1 MSSGAGVRR
10 IRERRL
16 GRAALFA
23 WFAERLRARR
33 AALRSSGRLIAI
45 KMLWT
50 CGPGWAAMVAA
61 AALADAALP
70 NVAAVFFGRAV
81 GEIPAAAHSGLHSSA
96 GTTMLISLGLGI
108 FAYAMTLMLGSFGD
122 ALNSVVAQ
130 RIGQNQQLR
139 LMAAVS
145 GPVGIAHLEDP
156 QVLGDLDAAQGT
168 YMSYSPTTAPLT
180 LASSIGNR
188 AGGLMACVVIG
199 EVRWW
204 LGLSLCLAWLA
215 VRPPLRRV
223 VIRQVRAFRGETAVM
238 RRAWYFLGVGTWPR
252 AAKEVRVLD
261 LADWVVDGY
270 RRHWFEGMR
279 SSWRGIGE
287 LYRLVC
293 ALLVFVA
300 AILGMACLAV
310 AWGAYHGDVSL
321 TELVTVLTLL
331 PGTTAVGSISYTD
344 VQLEWM
350 AGALPDMTALE
361 ASLARASTELP
372 GLLPAAG
379 LPRDEI
385 KFERVGFRYPR
396 SSADVL
402 SELNLALPVG
412 QSTALVGANG
422 AGKTT
427 LVKLVCRLHDPTTGR
442 IRVDGRALDEL
453 DPRSWRRQVAVV
465 LQDFN
470 RYPFSAADNIFM
482 GAIDHRDDLD
492 GMVRAAE
499 RAGAREFIERLV
511 DGFDT
516 TVSRAY
522 TRGTDPSGGQWQR
535 LALAR
540 ALFAVQHGARLLI
553 LDEPTAWLDVRAEA
567 AFFDQ
572 FLGLTQGITS
582 LIISHRFSTVRHA
595 DRIAVIDGGHVTE
608 TGTHDELMDA
618 DGGYAAMFR
627 VQASRF
633 AEAGEEAK

>member
-1 MSSGAGVRR
+1 MSSEGAADPRS
-10 IRERRL
+10 RL
-16 GRAALFA
+16 GPAGLFA
-23 WFAERLRARR
+23 WFAEQLRSRR
-33 AALRSSGRLIAI
+33 TALRSSGRLIAI
-45 KMLWT
+45 RMLWD

-61 AALADAALP
+61 ATLADAALP
-70 NVAAVFFGRAV
+70 NVIAIFFGRAV
-81 GEIPAAAHSGLHSSA
+81 GEIPAAAHGGIHSSA
-96 GTTMLISLGLGI
+96 GTTMLTSLGLGI
-108 FAYAMTLMLGSFGD
+108 FAYALTLMLGSFGD

-130 RIGQNQQLR
+130 RIGHNQQQR

-156 QVLGDLDAAQGT
+156 RVLDDLEAARGT
-168 YMSYSPTTAPLT
+168 YLSYSPATAPLT
-180 LASSIGNR
+180 FAGSIGDR
-188 AGGLMACVVIG
+188 VSGLMACIVIG

-204 LGLSLCLAWLA
+204 LGLSLCFAWLA

-238 RRAWYFLGVGTWPR
+238 RRAWYFLGLCIWPR
-252 AAKEVRVLD
+252 FGKEVRVLD
-261 LADWVVDGY
+261 LAEWAVEGY
-270 RRHWFEGMR
+270 RNHWFEGMR
-279 SSWRGIGE
+279 SSRRSIGG

-293 ALLVFVA
+293 VLLTLVV
-300 AILGMACLAV
+300 AILGMACLTI
-310 AWGAYHGDVSL
+310 AWAAYHGEVSL
-321 TELVTVLTLL
+321 GELVTVLTLL
-331 PGTTAVGSISYTD
+331 PGTTAIGSISYTD

-361 ASLARASTELP
+361 SSLARASTELP
-372 GLLPAAG
+372 GLWPAAD
-379 LPRDEI
+379 LPRYEL

-396 SSADVL
+396 SSVDVL
-402 SELNLALPVG
+402 SELNFTLPVG

-427 LVKLVCRLHDPTTGR
+427 LVKLTCRLHDPTTGR

-453 DPRSWRRQVAVV
+453 DPQSWRRQVAVV

-482 GAIDHRDDLD
+482 GAIEHRDDLE
-492 GMVRAAE
+492 GMVEAAE
-499 RAGAREFIERLV
+499 RAGAREFVERLP
-511 DGFDT
+511 DGFNT

-522 TRGTDPSGGQWQR
+522 TGGIDLSGGQWQR

-540 ALFAVQHGARLLI
+540 ALFGVRHGARLLI

-572 FLGLTQGITS
+572 FLSLTQGITS

-595 DRIAVIDGGHVTE
+595 DRIVVIDGGRVTE
-608 TGTHDELMDA
+608 SGTHDELMEA
-618 DGGYAAMFR
+618 GGTYAAMFR
-627 VQASRF
+627 VQAARF
-633 AEAGEEAK
+633 AEAGEEAQ